1 LVDHIANYIEQ
12 TWVENPNLSFEE
24 VREQSFKKFGVFGF
38 IEVLEAKQKQM
49 NKRYVKLVFGFIRE

>member
-24 VREQSFKKFGVFGF
+24 AREQSFKKFDVFGF
-38 IEVLEAKQKQM
+38 IEVLEVKQKQM
-49 NKRYVKLVFGFIRE
+49 NKRYIKLVFGFIRE